1 MKALI
6 FGILIGISI
15 NSSFI
20 IFVNYLFKF
29 LNNNKKK
36 KIKNKRVRLKVVF
49 IQNYNGQPILLT
61 QIFSGIYI
69 EHCIAY
75 AKEYAKQYNC
85 RIKSLT
91 RLTAED

>member
-1 MKALI
+1 MKDLI

-15 NSSFI
+15 NNLFI
-20 IFVNYLFKF
+20 ILVEYLFEF
-29 LNNNKKK
+29 INNNKKK
-36 KIKNKRVRLKVVF
+36 KTKDKRIRLKVVF

-61 QIFSGIYI
+61 QIFSGICI

-85 RIKSLT
+85 QIKSLT
-91 RLTAED
+91 RLTTED